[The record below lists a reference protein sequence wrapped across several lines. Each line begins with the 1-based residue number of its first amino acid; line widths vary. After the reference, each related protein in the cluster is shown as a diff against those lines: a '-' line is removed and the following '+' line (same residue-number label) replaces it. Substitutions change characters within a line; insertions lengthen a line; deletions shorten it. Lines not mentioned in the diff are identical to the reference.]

1 MKNRWLLNLG
11 LAVLVAALLAIA
23 LYRPG
28 AEPVAPVTILTSV
41 SIDSIVRVRVQ
52 RTNQPDIRLEKTG
65 GAWALTAPRAARAN
79 EFRINELLRLATA
92 KSTSHFPAFSAE
104 LAKYGLDK
112 PAAEV
117 WLNDTP
123 IRFGSMHPIHPQHY
137 VLVDGQVHLI
147 ASKYFYSV
155 SAGPADFFSHRLLE
169 DRLKPVAF
177 TLPGVILA
185 QDNQGAWRINPA
197 NSELSNDRINT
208 FVEEWR
214 HAQALT
220 VTPYSGKPAHE
231 YLRIRFTAESPLKE
245 LELGILA
252 RQPELILYRKDEGL
266 EYRFPQDVGVRLL
279 QLKPE

>member
-28 AEPVAPVTILTSV
+28 AEPVAPTTTLTSL
-41 SIDSIVRVRVQ
+41 SSDSIIRVRIQ
-52 RTNQPDIRLEKTG
+52 RTNQPDISLEKTG
-65 GAWALTAPRAARAN
+65 GTWSLIAPRAARAN

-92 KSTSHFPAFSAE
+92 KSASHFPAPAAE

-112 PAAEV
+112 PAAQV
-117 WLNDTP
+117 WLNDTD
-123 IRFGSMHPIHPQHY
+123 IRFGGMHPIHPQHY

-155 SAGPADFFSHRLLE
+155 AAGPADFFSHRLLE
-169 DRLKPVAF
+169 DKLKPVAF
-177 TLPGVILA
+177 TLPGIALT
-185 QDNQGAWRINPA
+185 QNEQGAWRTNPT
-197 NSELSNDRINT
+197 NSELSSDRINT

-214 HAQALT
+214 HAQALS
-220 VTPYSGKPAHE
+220 VAPYSGKPVQEH
-231 YLRIRFTAESPLKE
+231 LRIRFTTESPLKE

-266 EYRFPQDVGVRLL
+266 EYHFPQDVGARLL